1 MANIVLNV
9 TLNTRLAEK
18 DLNALKNSLKLVADS
33 VNGMK
38 PSRDLTEQVK
48 ALAKYYDAIAKA
60 AVESAKQQ
68 KSETEKTRK
77 NLEKEAQSVD
87 RLQKKWA
94 NLLISIQSR
103 EHKYPK
109 DTFDNLK
116 KKIRSALEEVK
127 ELNAEIRKSGEVNK
141 KQAETLKKSGEEY
154 EKVSAD
160 TATLTSETEK
170 NISAVKQSGD
180 SILSLA
186 QKFLLWQISA
196 TIVMKPLHGLTSAV
210 QRLGEILVETEDAA
224 VAFRRVLKE
233 DIGNSEIIDSLYDIA
248 RDFGQTF
255 DNVKEIALNFARTG
269 MSWQE
274 TLSATRAAVLALN
287 VAELDATESSDGL
300 IAIMTQFGLKAEDL
314 TNVIDV
320 LNKTADNFPVT
331 SEKLLAAIQRTGSS
345 AAQANLSL
353 EQTVGLITAL
363 SKATGRSGEN
373 IGTALNA
380 LINYSTKSTALDTFA
395 SLSGDVAQVVDEYK
409 KGAVDILEVW
419 RAVSKEISHLTDQQA
434 DLLDQYF
441 STSEGEK
448 LKEELSAE
456 LGDVYNDLSGVYS
469 TANTFRKNYF
479 IALLN
484 NMDTVDAAIQT
495 ASDSSGYSIKEN
507 EQYLDTYT
515 AKVNQLNAQ
524 WEELCANQNGILGL
538 KKILVD
544 IGSGLITVL
553 TYTGQLR
560 TLLIGAASFAVT
572 ALTKKII
579 TNLEKYKSL
588 LPTITRFQILQK
600 NAVEATNK
608 AKEKSIALDRARAAA
623 NDQVQAT
630 IDALKN
636 AEDEYTDAINAQN
649 AARAA
654 QAGFILSWVGVG
666 VTAISAIVGAIQQYR
681 EEEHQKRLET
691 IQAWE
696 SEKDRA
702 QSLDTLYKK
711 YQTLDTTSGEYLTT
725 EEQIVDLLG
734 DKKLLLSDLTKGTEE
749 YRKEVERLTEAEQKN
764 LKRKEL
770 EAAWA
775 AEDDLYDML
784 NNAVFFRSFREKTQ
798 RQWALDYL
806 PEGYSYIKNT
816 NGGDYYSILSDDHI
830 VSNAERRRVFVESFV
845 RAYTAKEEE
854 ANQLLDEYQKAV
866 LEHGVDSNQA
876 TSLRKKYESLSKDLN
891 HLNLKET
898 VENYRKTHVE
908 AEEEVKEATDDGN
921 SSLKERIKTLTD
933 LVSQYGDIT
942 AALKAYQDEQKNSEN
957 LQSKQ
962 NALLEAQLE
971 LEQKIAEARRN
982 YVLSTFEDYIDG
994 LENTETI
1001 EEKKAAI
1008 LEKQKALKE
1017 AMLALENTDKQ
1028 RNVWEYNNRTGTFEW
1043 QAGQKDRESAQEKV
1057 VKAQEDVEK
1066 AIEALNDYLKKQAVS
1081 ELKTAIKNGDTSSAN
1096 INSILKKWL
1105 NDGEGLDIYEWGNDV
1120 AKVIA
1125 SAVKS
1130 GQYNAADVSSAQDKV
1145 RNASSAL
1152 QEYLQ
1157 TRLFEEM
1164 TDLLSGKTGV
1174 SEKQVNDLLKRY
1186 RDLGVSASDLNLV
1199 RNTIKKVTGITL
1211 LPIPSKGKGGSSGQ
1225 YLAYDPANFP
1235 AYDNGGILSGMG
1247 GIKACEE
1254 DETVLSPELTKK
1266 ILTPTSNEAFASFS
1280 RSLGL
1285 MFGASEKLL
1294 NKKSSGWISNVTHTT
1309 DNSDNRSYVV
1319 NGVPISP
1326 ALAKNYP
1333 LTDIFKMLDLME

>member
-109 DTFDNLK
+109 GTFDELK
-116 KKIRSALEEVK
+116 EQVRSALEEVK

-141 KQAETLKKSGEEY
+141 KQAETLRKSGEEY

-196 TIVMKPLHGLTSAV
+196 TIVMKPLHGLTSAI

-448 LKEELSAE
+448 LKDELSAE

-560 TLLIGAASFAVT
+560 TLLIGAASFAVQ

-588 LPTITRFQILQK
+588 LPTITRFQVLQK

-608 AKEKSIALDRARAAA
+608 AKEKSIALDRAKAAY
-623 NDQVQAT
+623 DSKIKAT
-630 IDALKN
+630 IEARTA
-636 AEDEYTDAINAQN
+636 AENEYTEAINAQN

-681 EEEHQKRLET
+681 EEEHQRRLET

-749 YRKEVERLTEAEQKN
+749 YRKEVERLTEAEQKE

-775 AEDDLYDML
+775 AEDDLYSYFGL
-784 NNAVFFRSFREKTQ
+784 GAAGAQLSGVIKH
-798 RQWALDYL
+798 L
-806 PEGYSYIKNT
+806 PEGVKY
-816 NGGDYYSILSDDHI
+816 GGKDFFTGRILL
-830 VSNAERRRVFVESFV
+830 RR
-845 RAYTAKEEE
+845 KEGRIWKDISE
-854 ANQLLDEYQKAV
+854 DE
-866 LEHGVDSNQA
+866 
-876 TSLRKKYESLSKDLN
+876 RKKIVNEALVATYEEWEAEITTLYEEYKKAAAEYGESSAEASSLKTRYNDLKADMN
-891 HLNLKET
+891 HWNLSEKI
-898 VENYRKTHVE
+898 ENYRKTHVE

-921 SSLKERIKTLTD
+921 SSLQDRIKTLTD

-982 YVLSTFEDYIDG
+982 YVLSTLEDYIDG

-1028 RNVWEYNNRTGTFEW
+1028 RNVWEYNNRTKTFEW

-1066 AIEALNDYLKKQAVS
+1066 AIESLNDYLKKQAVS

-1130 GQYNAADVSSAQDKV
+1130 GRYNAADVSSAQDKV
-1145 RNASSAL
+1145 RSASSAL

-1186 RDLGVSASDLNLV
+1186 KELGISASDLDLV

-1225 YLAYDPANFP
+1225 YIAYDPANLP

-1247 GIKACEE
+1247 GIKACGE

>member
-60 AVESAKQQ
+60 AAESAKQQ

-77 NLEKEAQSVD
+77 NLEKEAQAVD

-196 TIVMKPLHGLTSAV
+196 TIVMKPLHGLTSAI

-300 IAIMTQFGLKAEDL
+300 IAIMTQFSLKAEDL

-448 LKEELSAE
+448 LKDELSAE

-544 IGSGLITVL
+544 ILSGLITIS

-588 LPTITRFQILQK
+588 LPTITRFQRLQE
-600 NAVEATNK
+600 NAIEATNK

-630 IDALKN
+630 IDALKT
-636 AEDEYTDAINAQN
+636 AEDEYTEAINAQN

-749 YRKEVERLTEAEQKN
+749 YRKEVERLTEAEQKE

-775 AEDDLYDML
+775 AEDELADY
-784 NNAVFFRSFREKTQ
+784 VY
-798 RQWALDYL
+798 WAGYKQDAGISEYL
-806 PEGYSYIKNT
+806 PDGYAMQGRNVYSTESGFRIYVGDQESKN
-816 NGGDYYSILSDDHI
+816 LRL
-830 VSNAERRRVFVESFV
+830 NA
-845 RAYTAKEEE
+845 
-854 ANQLLDEYQKAV
+854 LLAWYDAGTEKLNRLRDEYQKAAA
-866 LEHGVDSNQA
+866 EYGSSSKEA
-876 TSLRKKYESLSKDLN
+876 RSIRKEYESLEKDLTWN
-891 HLNLKET
+891 GLDEKI
-898 VENYRKTHVE
+898 ENYRKTHVE

-921 SSLKERIKTLTD
+921 SSLKDRIKTLTD

-1057 VKAQEDVEK
+1057 AKAQEDVEK
-1066 AIEALNDYLKKQAVS
+1066 AIESLNDYLKKQAVS

-1130 GQYNAADVSSAQDKV
+1130 GRYNAADVSSAQDKV
-1145 RNASSAL
+1145 RSASSAL

-1186 RDLGVSASDLNLV
+1186 KDLGISASDLDLV

-1225 YLAYDPANFP
+1225 YIAYDPANLP

>member
-109 DTFDNLK
+109 GTFDELK
-116 KKIRSALEEVK
+116 EQVRSALEEVK

-196 TIVMKPLHGLTSAV
+196 TIVMKPLHGLTSAI

-248 RDFGQTF
+248 HDSGQTF

-300 IAIMTQFGLKAEDL
+300 IAIMTQFGLKAENL

-448 LKEELSAE
+448 LKDELSAE

-588 LPTITRFQILQK
+588 LPTITRFQTLQK

-608 AKEKSIALDRARAAA
+608 AKEKSIALDRAKAAY
-623 NDQVQAT
+623 DSKIKAT
-630 IDALKN
+630 IDARTA
-636 AEDEYTDAINAQN
+636 AENEYTEAINAQN

-702 QSLDTLYKK
+702 QSLDALYKK

-749 YRKEVERLTEAEQKN
+749 YRKEVERLTEAEQKD

-775 AEDDLYDML
+775 AEDEL
-784 NNAVFFRSFREKTQ
+784 A
-798 RQWALDYL
+798 
-806 PEGYSYIKNT
+806 
-816 NGGDYYSILSDDHI
+816 
-830 VSNAERRRVFVESFV
+830 
-845 RAYTAKEEE
+845 
-854 ANQLLDEYQKAV
+854 DEFELAV
-866 LEHGVDSNQA
+866 LKGNYVQRLGARGHLPSGYRYNGANILQKKVSGKWVNVTSEYERNDVVARSGLAWYESMESLRDQFLDSYKKA
-876 TSLRKKYESLSKDLN
+876 AAEYGDSSKEASSLRKQYENINKDLTWN
-891 HLNLKET
+891 GLDEKI
-898 VENYRKTHVE
+898 ENYRKTHVK
-908 AEEEVKEATDDGN
+908 AEEETKEATDDGN
-921 SSLKERIKTLTD
+921 SSLQDRIKTLTD

-982 YVLSTFEDYIDG
+982 YVLSTLEDYIDG

-1066 AIEALNDYLKKQAVS
+1066 AIESLNDYLKKQAVS

-1125 SAVKS
+1125 SAVQS
-1130 GQYNAADVSSAQDKV
+1130 GRYNAADVSSAQDKV

-1247 GIKACEE
+1247 GIKACRE

>member
-60 AVESAKQQ
+60 AAESAKQQ

-109 DTFDNLK
+109 DTFDDLK

-141 KQAETLKKSGEEY
+141 EQAETLKKSGEEY

-248 RDFGQTF
+248 HDFGQTF
-255 DNVKEIALNFARTG
+255 ENVNEIALNFARTG

-300 IAIMTQFGLKAEDL
+300 IAIMTQFSLKAEDL
-314 TNVIDV
+314 THVIDV

-448 LKEELSAE
+448 LKDELSAE

-560 TLLIGAASFAVT
+560 TLLIGAASFAVQ

-588 LPTITRFQILQK
+588 LPTITRFQVLQK

-608 AKEKSIALDRARAAA
+608 AKEKSIALDRAKAAY
-623 NDQVQAT
+623 DSKIKAT
-630 IDALKN
+630 IEARTA
-636 AEDEYTDAINAQN
+636 AENEYTEAINAQN

-681 EEEHQKRLET
+681 EEEHQRRLET

-696 SEKDRA
+696 SEKERA

-749 YRKEVERLTEAEQKN
+749 YRKEVERLTEAEQKE

-775 AEDDLYDML
+775 AEDEL
-784 NNAVFFRSFREKTQ
+784 
-798 RQWALDYL
+798 
-806 PEGYSYIKNT
+806 
-816 NGGDYYSILSDDHI
+816 
-830 VSNAERRRVFVESFV
+830 
-845 RAYTAKEEE
+845 RAYVTNAYGNRTQYFSVYDNLPAGYIADPTDNRRLMRIREDGILVNIDDSEDTEVRIRALLAWYEKGEKLREE
-854 ANQLLDEYQKAV
+854 LLEKYQKAAAEYGSSSKEALSIRKEYV
-866 LEHGVDSNQA
+866 SLE
-876 TSLRKKYESLSKDLN
+876 KDLTWGE
-891 HLNLKET
+891 LDEKI
-898 VENYRKTHVE
+898 ENYRKTHVE
-908 AEEEVKEATDDGN
+908 AEEEVKKATDDGN
-921 SSLKERIKTLTD
+921 SSLQDRIKTLTD

-1066 AIEALNDYLKKQAVS
+1066 AIESLNDYLKKQAVS

-1130 GQYNAADVSSAQDKV
+1130 GRYNAADVSSAQDKV
-1145 RNASSAL
+1145 RSASSAL

-1186 RDLGVSASDLNLV
+1186 KDLGISASDLDLV

-1225 YLAYDPANFP
+1225 YLAYDPANLP

-1247 GIKACEE
+1247 GIKACGE